1 MTDPTLRAIKQIS
14 FENEGFF
21 INCPPANRK
30 IVDILMED
38 EPEANF
44 GFKGLLTAD
53 GDTTAILKGLVEKS

>member
-1 MTDPTLRAIKQIS
+1 
-14 FENEGFF
+14 
-21 INCPPANRK
+21 
-30 IVDILMED
+30 MED